1 MSGEN
6 DDPFLISAR
15 VRQKLAD
22 KHNVVPAEVEQCFL
36 NFNGSQF
43 LEDEREEHR
52 TDPSTKWF
60 ISETDSGRLLKICF
74 MKIDKNLQLN
84 QPLSLIRP
92 KLKCSSKLNNL
103 KDTLKSDVAHFLECL
118 RN

>member
-36 NFNGSQF
+36 NFNGSPF

-74 MKIDKNLQLN
+74 MFYEDRQKFAI
-84 QPLSLIRP
+84 
-92 KLKCSSKLNNL
+92 
-103 KDTLKSDVAHFLECL
+103 KSAFEP
-118 RN
+118 NKAEIEMFFKAK

>member
-22 KHNVVPAEVEQCFL
+22 KHNVVPTEVEQCFF
-36 NFNGSQF
+36 NFSGSEF
-43 LEDEREEHR
+43 LEDEREEHQ
-52 TDPSTKWF
+52 THPPTQCF

-74 MKIDKNLQLN
+74 MFYNDRQKFAI
-84 QPLSLIRP
+84 
-92 KLKCSSKLNNL
+92 
-103 KDTLKSDVAHFLECL
+103 KSAFEP
-118 RN
+118 NKAEIEMFFKAK

>member
-74 MKIDKNLQLN
+74 MFYEDKSAFEPNKAE
-84 QPLSLIRP
+84 IEMFF
-92 KLKCSSKLNNL
+92 KAK
-103 KDTLKSDVAHFLECL
+103 
-118 RN
+118 

>member
-74 MKIDKNLQLN
+74 MFYEDRQKFAIKSAFEPN
-84 QPLSLIRP
+84 QAEIEMFY
-92 KLKCSSKLNNL
+92 KVK
-103 KDTLKSDVAHFLECL
+103 
-118 RN
+118 

>member
-6 DDPFLISAR
+6 DDPFLISSR

-74 MKIDKNLQLN
+74 MFYEDRQKFAI
-84 QPLSLIRP
+84 
-92 KLKCSSKLNNL
+92 
-103 KDTLKSDVAHFLECL
+103 KSAFEP
-118 RN
+118 NKAEIEMFFKAK